1 MVKRKANSSPVQDTF
16 EGTELPVNIVVV
28 KCGLAAKIIKDNAT
42 LPLDVTAFDRQC
54 CNCSKIHQVCLC
66 IETKKGSIY
75 WCAECRSNAI
85 YNKIQQ
91 DVREMSSLFVEASI
105 YIHYS
110 LKKRWQNGNFEPI
123 KFSDYYYPLMQ
134 KKRVDKYILDAECEN
149 LRGTTLPFYDSA
161 YRPNLFIDSA
171 NQYSTIFHN
180 NIWMHAYTR
189 LRKFFKH
196 FESDS
201 GKIYRT
207 LAYLFETNTT
217 KIPDGELLKKLQTEL
232 QWNGE
237 KLTELKLQSKY
248 WKSMY

>member
-16 EGTELPVNIVVV
+16 EATELPVNIVVV

-134 KKRVDKYILDAECEN
+134 KKRVDKYILDADN
-149 LRGTTLPFYDSA
+149 ATLA
-161 YRPNLFIDSA
+161 TVHIDQIYLSIQPI
-171 NQYSTIFHN
+171 NVLPSSTITFGCMPTLVYVN
-180 NIWMHAYTR
+180 FSNI
-189 LRKFFKH
+189 LRVTLEKFI
-196 FESDS
+196 ERWL
-201 GKIYRT
+201 IYSKQT
-207 LAYLFETNTT
+207 L
-217 KIPDGELLKKLQTEL
+217 Q
-232 QWNGE
+232 
-237 KLTELKLQSKY
+237 KY
-248 WKSMY
+248 PMANS